1 MTNVLKS
8 RKFWAA
14 VAALA
19 LALFGQRAGV
29 DADSL
34 TQAIQ
39 VLIAYIVGTGLS
51 DIRTGN

>member
-1 MTNVLKS
+1 MKNVLKS

-14 VAALA
+14 VAALT
-19 LALFGQRAGV
+19 LALFGQRAGI
-29 DADSL
+29 DDQQL

-51 DIRTGN
+51 DIRTSN

>member
-1 MTNVLKS
+1 VKPILTS

-14 VAALA
+14 VAALL
-19 LALFGQRAGV
+19 LALFGSRAGISE
-29 DADSL
+29 AAL

-51 DIRTGN
+51 DIRDSK